1 MPQQG
6 QYSAA
11 DIDTDTPPAP
21 AGGTQTGQYS
31 AADIDTDQQAPD
43 ETTQVSMPERI
54 MQDLGTKVSEGWQ
67 NLTHNIWGANVP
79 SYVGPINPIK
89 AFQETVQPFVQAA
102 HGAMESALHPSLRAT
117 AKAVGANVDEY
128 ERRANQGD
136 VKGVA
141 SQLIADI
148 IPVVATYGLSLGAK
162 ALRGGE
168 AAAAAGAPGEAEA
181 ATAAAKTGLPA
192 GAPAAKFPAAEALP
206 EESVQ
211 QPLQQ
216 GIKETFAKAA
226 TETGVKPLD
235 PAAPMRDVA
244 SDMGQQIKARAQAG
258 YQKLDLA
265 SREPGAPG
273 GRWQRFNDAIDN
285 ATRVYDESVGID
297 DERAEAAR
305 ENIENWTEQRDTM
318 VKQLIEDGKIDATTA
333 DQANEDYATQ
343 SALGRVDRAIKPNT
357 RPASGPYNETVH
369 NPLNLERR
377 LQALA
382 DDPYKP
388 LQRAIGEDNAN
399 VLLDHVRSVNNALAE
414 IKAFKADMV
423 DIPASGQAR
432 LNEMIAKHS
441 SAAARMFGGG
451 TRSIVDWNKVLN
463 DFVKMRPG
471 EQALSF
477 GDKVAAVKRYITSQ
491 ARLQAWGKA
500 TGGVGR
506 LAGKA
511 VGMEDI
517 MHGKLLTRAGAVAKA
532 GAVVGGA
539 TAALPIAAVGTSGL
553 ATGEEEPPQ

>member
-1 MPQQG
+1 MPQQAEHGPWEDYPAATPSAGATGAEHGPWEDYAPSGTTTAG
-6 QYSAA
+6 Q
-11 DIDTDTPPAP
+11 
-21 AGGTQTGQYS
+21 Q
-31 AADIDTDQQAPD
+31 PD

-67 NLTHNIWGANVP
+67 NLTHNIWGANLP
-79 SYVGPINPIK
+79 SYVGPVNPVK
-89 AFQETVQPFVQAA
+89 AFQETVMPFAQAA

-162 ALRGGE
+162 ALMGGE
-168 AAAAAGAPGEAEA
+168 AAAATSAAPGEAEA

-206 EESVQ
+206 EESIQ

-226 TETGVKPLD
+226 SETGVKPLD

-244 SDMGQQIKARAQAG
+244 SDMGEQIKARAQAG
-258 YQKLDLA
+258 YKTLDAA
-265 SREPGAPG
+265 SG
-273 GRWQRFNDAIDN
+273 GRWQRFNDAIKN
-285 ATRVYDESVGID
+285 ATAQYDELVGID

-318 VKQLIEDGKIDATTA
+318 VKQLIEDKKIDATTA
-333 DQANEDYATQ
+333 EQANEDYATQ

-357 RPASGPYNETVH
+357 RPATAATSETVH
-369 NPLNLERR
+369 NPMNLERR

-388 LQRAIGEDNAN
+388 LQRAMGEDNAN
-399 VLLDHVRSVNNALAE
+399 ALLDHVRNVNNALSE

-432 LNEMIAKHS
+432 LNEMIAQHS
-441 SAAARMFGGG
+441 RATARMIGGG
-451 TRSIVDWNKVLN
+451 TRTIVQWDKVLN
-463 DFVKMRPG
+463 DFMKMRPG

-477 GDKVAAVKRYITSQ
+477 GDKVVAVQRYITSQ
-491 ARLQAWGKA
+491 AKLQAWGKA

-517 MHGKLLTRAGAVAKA
+517 MHGKLLTRAGAAVKA

-539 TAALPIAAVGTSGL
+539 TAALPVAAVGTSGL
-553 ATGEEEPPQ
+553 AVGEEEQP

>member
-11 DIDTDTPPAP
+11 DIDTETPAQAP
-21 AGGTQTGQYS
+21 SGAAPPGATQTGQYS
-31 AADIDTDQQAPD
+31 AADIDSDQPTD

-67 NLTHNIWGANVP
+67 NLTHNLWGANVP

-148 IPVVATYGLSLGAK
+148 IPVLATYGLSLGTK
-162 ALRGGE
+162 AVLGGGE

-206 EESVQ
+206 EESIQ

-226 TETGVKPLD
+226 NETGVKPLD

-244 SDMGQQIKARAQAG
+244 SDMGEQIKARAQAG
-258 YQKLDLA
+258 YKKLDDA
-265 SREPGAPG
+265 SG

-285 ATRVYDESVGID
+285 AKAQYDELVGIE

-305 ENIENWTEQRDTM
+305 ENIEKWTEQRDTM
-318 VKQLIEDGKIDATTA
+318 VKQLVEDKKIDATTA

-357 RPASGPYNETVH
+357 RPASGPYPETVH
-369 NPLNLERR
+369 NPMAIERR

-382 DDPYKP
+382 DDPFKP

-441 SAAARMFGGG
+441 SAAARMLGKG

-477 GDKVAAVKRYITSQ
+477 GDKVAAVRRYIESQ
-491 ARLQAWGKA
+491 ARVQAWGKA

-506 LAGKA
+506 IAGKA
-511 VGMEDI
+511 VGLEDI
-517 MHGKLLTRAGAVAKA
+517 MHGKLLTRVGAAAKA

-539 TAALPIAAVGTSGL
+539 TAALPVAAVGTSGL
-553 ATGEEEPPQ
+553 ATGEEEPSQ